1 MKFTRIEPFMS
12 CLRPELQQS
21 YFATVHQS
29 KAFFCFVFLLL
40 LFFLV
45 LLLITHLRLQT
56 ELSILWPSETQ
67 IHNPFKSLFL

>member
-29 KAFFCFVFLLL
+29 KASFG
-40 LFFLV
+40 FFLV
-45 LLLITHLRLQT
+45 VVFPRFTFNYAFAST
-56 ELSILWPSETQ
+56 D
-67 IHNPFKSLFL
+67 

>member
-29 KAFFCFVFLLL
+29 KAFFCF
-40 LFFLV
+40 LFFV
-45 LLLITHLRLQT
+45 VVFSRFIFNYAFASTD
-56 ELSILWPSETQ
+56 
-67 IHNPFKSLFL
+67 